1 MENLKLYR
9 TIHLKRKDNS
19 EFDSISIY
27 FDSDNKPYL
36 TIYPDGKVIDMG
48 QLERDYEDSDSI
60 KDLVEDY
67 IKEQNEKEKDTDEKE
82 REPDLDDR
90 QNSIDELDK
99 IKKRENEED
108 KELEGVNKN
117 DINKQQQEKN
127 RSIGEVHGQISL
139 DMMFQGETL
148 RKILGLSEKDVTIAP
163 VSRSRLIELDPE
175 GNYNNKEGFVVIDSK
190 GKQRPLKDDILEPDL
205 QEGNNS
211 FDKDLNID
219 EKGNVEIE
227 SNLASYKVKNR
238 PNVYLS
244 ISFDEGTGV
253 RESKISYRSGREGDD
268 EVEFSLLKQEQD
280 DNSDRNKY
288 SDEQRRI
295 NDGRGKSE
303 EINARQKEHEKN
315 DCENDRV
322 EDIDDYANNDTHA
335 HITDEQLEKLAEETG
350 ENEDKL
356 RERFKREA
364 EKNPDMNP
372 KQLIELIK
380 KDYER
385 LPNRDNR

>member
-1 MENLKLYR
+1 MENLVFCG
-9 TIHLKRKDNS
+9 TTHLKRKDNG
-19 EFDSISIY
+19 EFESFAIY
-27 FDSDNKPYL
+27 IDNENRVY
-36 TIYPDGKVIDMG
+36 TFYPDGQEIDMG
-48 QLERDYEDSDSI
+48 QLQRDY
-60 KDLVEDY
+60 KDLNPIRDIVNKT
-67 IKEQNEKEKDTDEKE
+67 KEMDEKE
-82 REPDLDDR
+82 EELEPEDRTNSTDKLDQTEEKEED
-90 QNSIDELDK
+90 DK
-99 IKKRENEED
+99 EED
-108 KELEGVNKN
+108 KNIINKT
-117 DINKQQQEKN
+117 DKNKQQEENN

-356 RERFKREA
+356 RERFEREA
-364 EKNPDMNP
+364 EKNPDYNP
-372 KQLIELIK
+372 EQIINIIE

-385 LPNRDNR
+385 LPNRENR